1 MSSERESAVDLDA
14 WRRTVT
20 EMQSIASSLEA
31 DGWETATIRAGNT
44 APEPPELGDTG
55 RFGFVFTVPGT
66 EEQAIERVIADAD
79 VEEYSV
85 YRRVFD
91 STAFIVVEL
100 VAPDPR
106 RALLIA
112 GAVDTDDAAELESAA
127 MERGE
132 MYTHI
137 RLLDGTELGSVRHDE
152 PAAFFGSTTE
162 DSGGPR
168 S

>member
-1 MSSERESAVDLDA
+1 MSSEREGAVNLDA

-20 EMQSIASSLEA
+20 EMQSIASSLEVA
-31 DGWETATIRAGNT
+31 GWETTTVRAGDT

-55 RFGFVFTVPGT
+55 RFGLVFTVPGT
-66 EEQAIERVIADAD
+66 EEQAIERVIADAE

-91 STAFIVVEL
+91 STAFVVVEL
-100 VAPDPR
+100 VAPDAR

-127 MERGE
+127 IERGE
-132 MYTHI
+132 MHTHI
-137 RLLDGTELGSVRHDE
+137 RLLDGTDLGSVRHDE
-152 PAAFFGSTTE
+152 PGPFFGSATE
-162 DSGGPR
+162 DSSPSR